1 MDKSAGRREIR
12 FEGFTENELLA
23 LPQEQ
28 LAQFVFT
35 GEPLIF
41 RVGSATVLGE
51 FRLDEGR
58 LVIELAQ
65 IEDGEEGVLLAL
77 GALARRYAGLQGLR
91 SVEWI
96 VHAVDCAKPNLK
108 LRDVL
113 RRRGFVIR
121 DVPGIGNAYHYVD
134 LRMDS
139 PAR

>member
-1 MDKSAGRREIR
+1 
-12 FEGFTENELLA
+12 
-23 LPQEQ
+23 
-28 LAQFVFT
+28 
-35 GEPLIF
+35 
-41 RVGSATVLGE
+41 
-51 FRLDEGR
+51 

-65 IEDGEEGVLLAL
+65 IEDGGEGVILAL

-121 DVPGIGNAYHYVD
+121 DVPGIGNTYHYVD
-134 LRMDS
+134 CEWTPPRDSSGPILRGVSQAPDS
-139 PAR
+139 IYAFALI